1 MMHERCKNC
10 IQIGNLGK
18 RLNSI
23 KQVADKISII
33 ERRPAKCRDEMV
45 RTIVAVLVTA
55 VVTYFFEKLRR
66 GNSMFDFLK
75 LNWLNILIVIVVVFS
90 LVYLY
95 RIGKRNTVKEIILSL
110 VIQAEKALGSGTG
123 DLKYAM
129 VVERAYVVLPT
140 LIRFLITKKE
150 LDNLIEEAVKY
161 MKLQLSD
168 GNNIVL

>member
-1 MMHERCKNC
+1 
-10 IQIGNLGK
+10 
-18 RLNSI
+18 
-23 KQVADKISII
+23 
-33 ERRPAKCRDEMV
+33 
-45 RTIVAVLVTA
+45 
-55 VVTYFFEKLRR
+55 
-66 GNSMFDFLK
+66 MFDFLK
-75 LNWLNILIVIVVVFS
+75 LNWLNIFIVIVVVFS
-90 LVYLY
+90 LAYLY
-95 RIGKRNTVKEIILSL
+95 RIGKRNTVKKIILSL

-168 GNNIVL
+168 GNNIAL